1 MGSDAQAMEKK
12 EEAGKASMLLNDS
25 ADDMKKTQDL
35 AKLSLSLDEIKQ
47 QLKVIINTKNW
58 TSAEQN
64 RFWVKQNIEDANNT
78 NIIFNEWTSNRRK
91 IHRDL

>member
-1 MGSDAQAMEKK
+1 MNRK
-12 EEAGKASMLLNDS
+12 EEAGNANMISNDS

-35 AKLSLSLDEIKQ
+35 AKLSLSLDEIKE
-47 QLKVIINTKNW
+47 QLKIIIINTTNR
-58 TSAEQN
+58 TSAVQQ

-78 NIIFNEWTSNRRK
+78 NIIFNEWTSNRKK

>member
-64 RFWVKQNIEDANNT
+64 RF
-78 NIIFNEWTSNRRK
+78 
-91 IHRDL
+91 